1 VEDTPIA
8 LFYNKFRHQ
17 PEHSTANVIGAI
29 LKQLV
34 VRGAVLEGLQK
45 EFRKAKKQVGGRGL
59 RLPDIVQVLK
69 HALATT
75 PKVLSAP
82 VV

>member
-1 VEDTPIA
+1 MEDTPIA

-34 VRGAVLEGLQK
+34 VRGAVLEGVQK
-45 EFRKAKKQVGGRGL
+45 EFRKAKSK
-59 RLPDIVQVLK
+59 
-69 HALATT
+69 
-75 PKVLSAP
+75 S
-82 VV
+82 VVEVWDFRISSRC